1 MAFRKK
7 MDIAFDIPLPIVL
20 DESFSVFKYSSFSRG
35 YHVYSNRLQPTV
47 GDDSLHCEEEKEN
60 EHDKHA
66 VAIIYDSFHLNNV
79 AGNFLLYWNELANK
93 YLKFPNYRI
102 RAVVTVLLSKE

>member
-1 MAFRKK
+1 MKAS
-7 MDIAFDIPLPIVL
+7 P
-20 DESFSVFKYSSFSRG
+20 YSSTALSAEGITFIATD
-35 YHVYSNRLQPTV
+35 YNPLWVMIF
-47 GDDSLHCEEEKEN
+47 LHCEEEKEN